1 MKDMSWNEISKLY
14 ETDEGFMYE
23 NAILVFDTSSLL
35 ELYFYSTDS
44 AVEILEKC
52 KYHFNDRIFLPN
64 HVKFEYDKNRE
75 IIIKKQTLGYQNVF
89 NKKESIGFFA
99 KIIYQKEMIKKII
112 TDTNNAIEN
121 FEQQFGNRQTHPY
134 FSSMFIEEFKAEV
147 SDFTMKLAVIENS
160 KIFSDFED
168 KLKAEKEDRI
178 AEITNQI
185 EQDILKE
192 FIENNFTIGDGY
204 SFPELMDII
213 SEGEL
218 RYSASIPPGY
228 MDAKEKQS
236 IQVYGDL
243 IIWKQILKYAQSHSK
258 PVIFVSD
265 DTKED
270 WNEIIEGEEANKK
283 KKRTDSKRPRY
294 EILLEFKD
302 IVGEK
307 IKKLKLS
314 DFLYELNGQLETKF
328 GSSTISEIK
337 YKSLKE
343 TIEDEAFNF
352 VRVLEEEVERTQG
365 DGLKPD
371 YAYEFYEIYNV
382 ANLFSIDEISLNDLG
397 GGSYRVEYLAIFD
410 CNIEYDYFEYWGRD
424 DDTKEAIT
432 SPGSNIGAS
441 GELLVKIKREIRVE
455 FGEDFYPDIEDEEEP
470 HLEIIE
476 DRRDVYENS
485 WEDAFYEEDRYDY

>member
-1 MKDMSWNEISKLY
+1 M
-14 ETDEGFMYE
+14 
-23 NAILVFDTSSLL
+23 
-35 ELYFYSTDS
+35 
-44 AVEILEKC
+44 
-52 KYHFNDRIFLPN
+52 
-64 HVKFEYDKNRE
+64 
-75 IIIKKQTLGYQNVF
+75 
-89 NKKESIGFFA
+89 
-99 KIIYQKEMIKKII
+99 
-112 TDTNNAIEN
+112 
-121 FEQQFGNRQTHPY
+121 
-134 FSSMFIEEFKAEV
+134 
-147 SDFTMKLAVIENS
+147 
-160 KIFSDFED
+160 
-168 KLKAEKEDRI
+168 
-178 AEITNQI
+178 
-185 EQDILKE
+185 
-192 FIENNFTIGDGY
+192 
-204 SFPELMDII
+204 
-213 SEGEL
+213 
-218 RYSASIPPGY
+218 
-228 MDAKEKQS
+228 
-236 IQVYGDL
+236 
-243 IIWKQILKYAQSHSK
+243 
-258 PVIFVSD
+258 
-265 DTKED
+265 
-270 WNEIIEGEEANKK
+270 
-283 KKRTDSKRPRY
+283 
-294 EILLEFKD
+294 LEFKD

-352 VRVLEEEVERTQG
+352 VRVLEKEVERTQG
-365 DGLKPD
+365 DRLKPD

-382 ANLFSIDEISLNDLG
+382 ANFFSIDEISLNDLG

-476 DRRDVYENS
+476 DRREVYGNS

>member
-1 MKDMSWNEISKLY
+1 MNWNEISELY
-14 ETDEGFMYE
+14 DTDKAFMYE
-23 NAILVFDTSSLL
+23 NAILIFDTSSLL

-52 KYHFNDRIFLPN
+52 NYHFKDRIFLPN

-99 KIIYQKEMIKKII
+99 KIIYQQEMIKKMI
-112 TDTNNAIEN
+112 TDTNNAIKN
-121 FEQQFGNRQTHPY
+121 FEEQFGNRQTHPY
-134 FSSMFIEEFKAEV
+134 FSSTFIEEFKQEV
-147 SDFTMKLAVIENS
+147 SNFTLKLTDIENS

-168 KLKAEKEDRI
+168 KLKDEKEARI
-178 AEITNQI
+178 TEITNQI
-185 EQDILKE
+185 EQDTLKE
-192 FIENNFTIGDGY
+192 FIENNFIIGDGY

-228 MDAKEKQS
+228 MDAEEKQS

-243 IIWKQILKYAQSHSK
+243 IIWKQILNHAQSQCK

-270 WNEIIEGEEANKK
+270 WNEIIGGEEANKK
-283 KKRTDSKRPRY
+283 KKRTDSRRPRY

-314 DFLYELNGQLETKF
+314 DFLYELNEQLETKF

-352 VRVLEEEVERTQG
+352 VRALEKEVERTQG
-365 DGLKPD
+365 IGLEPD
-371 YAYEFYEIYNV
+371 YAYEYYEIDNV
-382 ANLFSIDEISLNDLG
+382 VNLSSIDKISLNDLG
-397 GGSYRVEYLAIFD
+397 EGSYQVEYLAIFD
-410 CNIEYDYFEYWGRD
+410 CNLEYEYFEYWARD
-424 DDTKEAIT
+424 DDTKEVIT
-432 SPGSNIGAS
+432 SPASNISAS

-455 FGEDFYPDIEDEEEP
+455 FGEDFYPNIDDEEDP
-470 HLEIIE
+470 YVEIIE
-476 DRRDVYENS
+476 DNRDVYESS
-485 WEDAFYEEDRYDY
+485 WEDGFYDEDRYDYY